1 MEQRGISEPFEQ
13 GAVLFP
19 GLEFRA
25 MEKPWYSH
33 PARNG
38 VFLKD
43 PVTTKETGGAF
54 SYHLVRVSRNCE
66 VADHDHELQWVW
78 NVVPAGKGSFLV
90 DGREAPVAQ
99 PGQTVVTP
107 PRTHHTVSAGNDEL
121 SLLAPFVPALA

>member
-1 MEQRGISEPFEQ
+1 MEQNDFKEAFEQ
-13 GAVLFP
+13 GTLLFP
-19 GLEFRA
+19 GLEFRVT
-25 MEKPWYSH
+25 EKAWYAH

-43 PVTTKETGGAF
+43 LVTGEETGGAF

-66 VADHDHELQWVW
+66 VADHDHDTQWEF
-78 NVVPAGKGSFLV
+78 NVVLGGTGFFLIE
-90 DGREAPVAQ
+90 GREVPVVR
-99 PGQTVVTP
+99 PGQTFVTP